1 MRREAKQSMET
12 ALASKT
18 QSQIEESRLIR
29 ELEDTKQRSKE
40 EIVSLRETLKALEKQ
55 SHDFEVQALRSEGLR
70 TELESL
76 RKTNDRLMH
85 EKEIEGSLS
94 PTLVRD
100 DFFFFLFLLS
110 GRGVPP
116 LPVWSIREY

>member
-94 PTLVRD
+94 PTLVRED
-100 DFFFFLFLLS
+100 FFFLFC
-110 GRGVPP
+110 
-116 LPVWSIREY
+116 